1 LDASRTG
8 ELIYDWNREIP
19 QNGRAVEFDDE
30 TLRDGLQSPSVRN
43 PPVEE
48 KLRLL
53 HLMEELRIDCA
64 DLGLPGAGPRA
75 RADVLALATEI
86 ARNRMRILPDCAAR
100 THIPDILPVAEVSQ
114 AAGIPIEVSLFIGS
128 SQIRRVAEDWDLAD
142 MLKRSTE
149 AIRFAK
155 QHRLPVMYVTE
166 DTTRAHPDVLEA
178 LYGAAIAE
186 GVERVCLADT
196 TGHATPEGARRL
208 TTFIRELV
216 RRSGRDVKIDWHG
229 HMDRGLGVLNSI
241 AAWDAGADRL
251 HGTALGVGERVGN
264 TPIDL
269 LLVNFRLMGVITHS
283 LLKLTDYVNLVSR
296 AVGIPIP
303 INYPVFGKDAF
314 ETATGVHASAVVK
327 ALKKGDLWL
336 ANRVYSAVPA
346 DEFGRSQ
353 VISVGP
359 MSGRSN
365 VTWWLESRAL
375 EATEDRVKRILEA
388 SKRSDHILSEQE
400 IRALV

>member
-1 LDASRTG
+1 
-8 ELIYDWNREIP
+8 
-19 QNGRAVEFDDE
+19 
-30 TLRDGLQSPSVRN
+30 
-43 PPVEE
+43 
-48 KLRLL
+48 
-53 HLMEELRIDCA
+53 
-64 DLGLPGAGPRA
+64 
-75 RADVLALATEI
+75 
-86 ARNRMRILPDCAAR
+86 
-100 THIPDILPVAEVSQ
+100 
-114 AAGIPIEVSLFIGS
+114 
-128 SQIRRVAEDWDLAD
+128 
-142 MLKRSTE
+142 
-149 AIRFAK
+149 
-155 QHRLPVMYVTE
+155 
-166 DTTRAHPDVLEA
+166 VLEA

-208 TTFIRELV
+208 TTFIRELI

-241 AAWDAGADRL
+241 AAWEAGADRL

-365 VTWWLESRAL
+365 VTWWLESRSL

-388 SKRSDHILSEQE
+388 SKRSDHILTEQE